1 MKGTGKFLFQRYLVR
16 NHHAINENSND
27 GLRGRK
33 IGIKTQRQRRR
44 RVKFV
49 SDNAPR
55 DVQTALAIM
64 TGILEEDDQLQLL
77 LLLQQQQQ
85 QNHLQTLQQYDDN
98 SPPIQGLHNI
108 QLEPDLFTHF
118 DSKQQPHDICAL
130 PPKVDTIR
138 VIEDRLRSI
147 PPPQKL
153 VEIMEWME
161 RKTGKM
167 DLFQPFFD
175 DDDDDD
181 KRNHILLTTNGDH
194 FQGGG

>member
-1 MKGTGKFLFQRYLVR
+1 
-16 NHHAINENSND
+16 
-27 GLRGRK
+27 
-33 IGIKTQRQRRR
+33 
-44 RVKFV
+44 
-49 SDNAPR
+49 
-55 DVQTALAIM
+55 
-64 TGILEEDDQLQLL
+64 LQLL
-77 LLLQQQQQ
+77 QP
-85 QNHLQTLQQYDDN
+85 YDDD
-98 SPPIQGLHNI
+98 SPPILGLYNI
-108 QLEPDLFTHF
+108 QLEPDLFHHF
-118 DSKQQPHDICAL
+118 DPKQQKHDICTL

-138 VIEDRLRSI
+138 AIEDRLRSI